1 MLPVV
6 ASAVF
11 LLVTVGVFLLL
22 HRSLL
27 LVALGLGCLS
37 HAVHLLMLSAG
48 RWGDR
53 APLVTQGVRPEDIG
67 DPVTQAF
74 VLTAIV
80 IALAFTLYL
89 LAGMAEQ
96 TRRGGTPELAPPP
109 EGDGERAADEILAEL
124 EGRGTDS

>member
-1 MLPVV
+1 VLPVV
-6 ASAVF
+6 SLAVF
-11 LLVTVGVFLLL
+11 LLVTAGVFLLL

-27 LVALGLGCLS
+27 RVALGLGCLS
-37 HAVHLLMLSAG
+37 HAVHFVVLSGG

-53 APLVTQGVRPEDIG
+53 APLVKEGVRPEEIG

-89 LAGMAEQ
+89 LAGMAAQ
-96 TRRGGTPELAPPP
+96 ARRGGVPELAPPP
-109 EGDGERAADEILAEL
+109 EGDGERATDEILAEL

>member
-6 ASAVF
+6 TLAVF
-11 LLVTVGVFLLL
+11 LLVTAGVFLLL

-27 LVALGLGCLS
+27 RVALGLGCLS
-37 HAVHLLMLSAG
+37 HAVHFVVLSAG

-53 APLVTQGVRPEDIG
+53 APLVKEGVRPEDVG

-89 LAGMAEQ
+89 LAGMAAQ
-96 TRRGGTPELAPPP
+96 TRRGGAPELASPP

>member
-6 ASAVF
+6 ALAV
-11 LLVTVGVFLLL
+11 LLLITVGVFLLL

-27 LVALGLGCLS
+27 RVALGLGCLS
-37 HAVHLLMLSAG
+37 HAVHLLVMSAG
-48 RWGDR
+48 RFGDH
-53 APLVTQGVRPEDIG
+53 APLVREGVRPEDIG

-89 LAGMAEQ
+89 LAGMAAQ

-109 EGDGERAADEILAEL
+109 EGDGERTANETLAEL
-124 EGRGTDS
+124 EGRETDS

>member
-6 ASAVF
+6 AFAVF
-11 LLVTVGVFLLL
+11 LLVSVGVFLLL

-27 LVALGLGCLS
+27 RVALGLGCLS
-37 HAVHLLMLSAG
+37 HAVHFLVLSGG
-48 RWGDR
+48 RWGS
-53 APLVTQGVRPEDIG
+53 APLVKDGVRPEDVG

-89 LAGMAEQ
+89 LAGMAAQ
-96 TRRGGTPELAPPP
+96 TRRGGVPELAPPP
-109 EGDGERAADEILAEL
+109 EGDGERATDEILAEL

>member
-6 ASAVF
+6 AAAVF
-11 LLVTVGVFLLL
+11 LLITVGVFLLL

-37 HAVHLLMLSAG
+37 HAVHLVVLSAG

-53 APLVTQGVRPEDIG
+53 APLVTQGVRAQDVG

-89 LAGMAEQ
+89 LAGMAAQ
-96 TRRGGTPELAPPP
+96 TRSGGAPELAPLP
-109 EGDGERAADEILAEL
+109 EGDAERPADEILAEL
-124 EGRGTDS
+124 EGRGTHS

>member
-1 MLPVV
+1 VLPVV
-6 ASAVF
+6 TIAVF

-27 LVALGLGCLS
+27 LIALGLGCLS
-37 HAVHLLMLSAG
+37 HAVHFVVLSAG
-48 RWGDR
+48 RWGSH
-53 APLVTQGVRPEDIG
+53 APLVKEGVRPEDIG

-89 LAGMAEQ
+89 LAGMAAQ
-96 TRRGGTPELAPPP
+96 VRRGGAPELSPPP
-109 EGDGERAADEILAEL
+109 DGDGERTADEILAEL
-124 EGRGTDS
+124 EGREADS

>member
-1 MLPVV
+1 MLPVITL
-6 ASAVF
+6 AVF
-11 LLVTVGVFLLL
+11 LLVTAGVFLLL

-27 LVALGLGCLS
+27 LVALGLACLS
-37 HAVHLLMLSAG
+37 HAVHFVVLSAG
-48 RWGDR
+48 RWGNR
-53 APLVTQGVRPEDIG
+53 APLVKEGVRPEDIG

-89 LAGMAEQ
+89 LAGMAAQ
-96 TRRGGTPELAPPP
+96 TRRGGAPELTPAP
-109 EGDGERAADEILAEL
+109 EGDGDRAADEILAEL